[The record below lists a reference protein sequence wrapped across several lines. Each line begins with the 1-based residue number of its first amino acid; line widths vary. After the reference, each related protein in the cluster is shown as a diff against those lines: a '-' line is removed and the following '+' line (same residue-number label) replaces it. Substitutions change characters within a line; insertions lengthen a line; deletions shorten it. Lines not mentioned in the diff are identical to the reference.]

1 MRARSDT
8 DFVAVIQLVFRR
20 KIMKKVLAVI
30 AVGAA
35 MLWLSA
41 GTAMAQGQSQNH
53 TSHGAGA
60 AGSHE
65 PMGMD
70 HAMGGGNGAASNSMA
85 HGPKTADELL
95 TQNTQLASKL
105 QSLVPTGTDL
115 QTAAASFKNLGQFVA
130 AVHVS
135 HNLKIPFAC
144 LASDMTGT
152 AAANFAPSG
161 TTVSCPDGTGDKKMS
176 LGSSIQ
182 ALDPSVDNTQAKQDA
197 KTAMNQARN
206 DMKGSGK

>member
-1 MRARSDT
+1 MR
-8 DFVAVIQLVFRR
+8 
-20 KIMKKVLAVI
+20 KVLAVI

-35 MLWLSA
+35 MLWLGAS
-41 GTAMAQGQSQNH
+41 TAMAQGQSQDH
-53 TSHGAGA
+53 TSHGAAA

-70 HAMGGGNGAASNSMA
+70 HAMGGGTNNSMGKNSLA
-85 HGPKTADELL
+85 RGPKTADELL
-95 TQNTQLASKL
+95 TQNAQLASKL
-105 QSLVPTGTDL
+105 QSLLPEGTDL

-161 TTVSCPDGTGDKKMS
+161 TTVTCPDGTGDKKMS

-182 ALDPSVDNTQAKQDA
+182 ALDPSVDNTEAKQDT
-197 KTAMNQARN
+197 KTATNQAKS

>member
-1 MRARSDT
+1 
-8 DFVAVIQLVFRR
+8 VAVIQLVFRR
-20 KIMKKVLAVI
+20 KIMRKALAVI

-35 MLWLSA
+35 MLWLGAS
-41 GTAMAQGQSQNH
+41 TAMAQGQSQNH

-85 HGPKTADELL
+85 HGPKTADALL

-161 TTVSCPDGTGDKKMS
+161 TTVSCPDGTGAKKMS

-182 ALDPSVDNTQAKQDA
+182 ALDPSVDNTEAKQDA
-197 KTAMNQARN
+197 KTAMNQAKN

>member
-35 MLWLSA
+35 MLWLST

-105 QSLVPTGTDL
+105 QSL
-115 QTAAASFKNLGQFVA
+115 
-130 AVHVS
+130 
-135 HNLKIPFAC
+135 
-144 LASDMTGT
+144 
-152 AAANFAPSG
+152 
-161 TTVSCPDGTGDKKMS
+161 
-176 LGSSIQ
+176 
-182 ALDPSVDNTQAKQDA
+182 
-197 KTAMNQARN
+197 
-206 DMKGSGK
+206 